1 MSFPKLT
8 KEKRKTLDRGIAKKL
23 FIALQSMEN
32 NKSPGNDELTK
43 EFQITFWN
51 EAKAPLLLATE
62 KAYLEKQLSTSQKQA
77 VTKLIEK
84 KRMQQKVYLKLATY
98 FLT

>member
-43 EFQITFWN
+43 EFYITF
-51 EAKAPLLLATE
+51 
-62 KAYLEKQLSTSQKQA
+62 
-77 VTKLIEK
+77 
-84 KRMQQKVYLKLATY
+84 
-98 FLT
+98 